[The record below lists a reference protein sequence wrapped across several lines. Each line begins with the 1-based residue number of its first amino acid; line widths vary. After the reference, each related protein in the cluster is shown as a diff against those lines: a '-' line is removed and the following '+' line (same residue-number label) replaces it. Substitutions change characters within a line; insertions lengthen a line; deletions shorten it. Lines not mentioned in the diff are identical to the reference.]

1 VSARVLLVDDEPNQL
16 VTIGRIL
23 QREGYEVA
31 TAQNGEEALEQLRT
45 APADVVI
52 TDLNMPVKDGMSLLR
67 GMEGLASRPATVVL
81 TGYGTIQSAVE
92 AMKLGAADYLIKPC
106 NPDELKLVIQRQLEV
121 HALRREVET
130 LRREVHR
137 HRRFGAL
144 IGESPAMQQVYQL
157 IDTVS
162 RNKSTVLLTGES
174 GTGKELVARTL
185 HERSPWSKGPF
196 VALNCGAVSETL
208 LDSQLFGHRR
218 GSFTGA
224 TADQEGVFQAA
235 NGGTLFLDEISEIPL
250 PLQVKFLRAIQE
262 REITPLGMTRA
273 LKVDV
278 RIVAAT
284 NRDLREE
291 VRRGLFREDL
301 FYRLNVINI
310 HLPSLRERRGDLD
323 VLIEHFLGDFARTYH
338 VAPKRLAPEARARLH
353 GHDWPGN
360 VRELQNVIERAFAIS
375 AGDTIVLGDVAP
387 ALQLP
392 EGRPP
397 AAAAEPLPPPAVEA
411 TPSSA
416 AALPAPPAE
425 ADLPIVSLE
434 EAERRAIAAAMR
446 QAAGNKNEAAR
457 LLKIDRQ
464 RLYRKLDKYEIR

>member
-1 VSARVLLVDDEPNQL
+1 MTARVLLVDDEPNQL

-23 QREGYEVA
+23 RREGYEVSI
-31 TAQNGEEALEQLRT
+31 AQNGEEALAQLRA

-52 TDLNMPVKDGMSLLR
+52 TDLNMPVLDGMSLLR
-67 GMEGLASRPATVVL
+67 GLEGLPSRPATVVL

-130 LRREVHR
+130 LRREVQR
-137 HRRFGAL
+137 HQRFGAL
-144 IGESPAMQQVYQL
+144 IGQSNAMQEVYRL
-157 IDTVS
+157 IETVS
-162 RNKSTVLLTGES
+162 RNKSTVLLSGES

-185 HERSPWSKGPF
+185 HQRSPWSKGPF
-196 VALNCGAVSETL
+196 LALNCGAVSETL

-218 GSFTGA
+218 GAFTGA
-224 TADQEGVFQAA
+224 TSDQEGVFQAA

-273 LKVDV
+273 VKVDV

-310 HLPSLRERRGDLD
+310 HLPALRERLGDLD
-323 VLIEHFLGDFARTYH
+323 VLIEHFLAAFAESYH
-338 VAPKRLAPEARARLH
+338 VAPKRLAPEARQRLH
-353 GHDWPGN
+353 QHDWPGN

-375 AGDTIVLGDVAP
+375 ADDTIVLADVAP
-387 ALQLP
+387 ALQTSD
-392 EGRPP
+392 
-397 AAAAEPLPPPAVEA
+397 A
-411 TPSSA
+411 S
-416 AALPAPPAE
+416 AALPRVHEGTPVEPVPFPSTP
-425 ADLPIVSLE
+425 LPERDDAVLSLE
-434 EAERRAIAAAMR
+434 EAERRAIAAAMS

-464 RLYRKLDKYEIR
+464 RLYRKLDKYELR

>member
-1 VSARVLLVDDEPNQL
+1 LTARVLLVDDEPNQL

-23 QREGYEVA
+23 RREGYEVSI
-31 TAQNGEEALEQLRT
+31 AQNGEEALAQLRA

-52 TDLNMPVKDGMSLLR
+52 TDLNMPVVDGMSLLR
-67 GMEGLASRPATVVL
+67 GLEGLPSRPATVVL

-130 LRREVHR
+130 LRREVQR
-137 HRRFGAL
+137 HQRFGAL
-144 IGESPAMQQVYQL
+144 IGQSNAMQEVYRL
-157 IDTVS
+157 IETVS
-162 RNKSTVLLTGES
+162 RNKSTVLLSGES

-185 HERSPWSKGPF
+185 HQRSPWSKGPF
-196 VALNCGAVSETL
+196 LALNCGAVSETL

-224 TADQEGVFQAA
+224 TSDQEGVFQAA

-273 LKVDV
+273 VKVDV

-310 HLPSLRERRGDLD
+310 HLPALRERLGDLD
-323 VLIEHFLGDFARTYH
+323 VLIEHFLAAFAESYH
-338 VAPKRLAPEARARLH
+338 VAPKRLAPEARQRLH
-353 GHDWPGN
+353 RHDWPGN

-375 AGDTIVLGDVAP
+375 ADDTIVLADVAP
-387 ALQLP
+387 ALQTSDASAALSRVH
-392 EGRPP
+392 EGTPVDADDALVLVEELCER
-397 AAAAEPLPPPAVEA
+397 AAEVAADARDDDGRSHGACLPSTSTTSRAHQN
-411 TPSSA
+411 TPRR
-416 AALPAPPAE
+416 
-425 ADLPIVSLE
+425 SL
-434 EAERRAIAAAMR
+434 RPWCSM
-446 QAAGNKNEAAR
+446 
-457 LLKIDRQ
+457 D
-464 RLYRKLDKYEIR
+464 

>member
-1 VSARVLLVDDEPNQL
+1 LLVDDEPNQL
-16 VTIGRIL
+16 VTISRIL
-23 QREGYEVA
+23 RREGYEVS
-31 TAQNGEEALEQLRT
+31 TAQNGEEALTRLRS

-52 TDLNMPVKDGMSLLR
+52 TDLNMPVQDGMSLLR
-67 GMEGLASRPATVVL
+67 GLEGLPSRPATVVL

-121 HALRREVET
+121 HALRREVEA

-137 HRRFGAL
+137 HNRFGAL
-144 IGESPAMQQVYQL
+144 IGQSAPMQEVYRL

-185 HERSPWSKGPF
+185 HQRSPWSKGPF

-235 NGGTLFLDEISEIPL
+235 SGGTLFLDEISEIPL

-301 FYRLNVINI
+301 YYRLNVINI
-310 HLPSLRERRGDLD
+310 HLPALRERRGDLD
-323 VLIEHFLGDFARTYH
+323 VLIEHFLADFAQSYH
-338 VAPKRLAPEARARLH
+338 VAPKQLAPEARQRLH
-353 GHDWPGN
+353 QHDWPGN

-375 AGDTIVLGDVAP
+375 ADDTIVLRDVAP
-387 ALQLP
+387 ALQPSDGPFSLP
-392 EGRPP
+392 SSEEAGAQPVEQP
-397 AAAAEPLPPPAVEA
+397 ARSAAPAEPEEAV
-411 TPSSA
+411 
-416 AALPAPPAE
+416 
-425 ADLPIVSLE
+425 VSLE
-434 EAERRAIAAAMR
+434 EAERRAIAAAML
-446 QAAGNKNEAAR
+446 QAGGNKNEAAR

-464 RLYRKLDKYEIR
+464 RLYRKLDKYELR

>member
-1 VSARVLLVDDEPNQL
+1 LTARVLLVDDEPNQL

-23 QREGYEVA
+23 RREGYEVSI
-31 TAQNGEEALEQLRT
+31 AQNGEEALAQLRA

-52 TDLNMPVKDGMSLLR
+52 TDLNMPVLDGMSLLR
-67 GMEGLASRPATVVL
+67 GLEGLPSRPATVVL

-130 LRREVHR
+130 LRREVQR
-137 HRRFGAL
+137 HQRFGAL
-144 IGESPAMQQVYQL
+144 IGQSNAMQEVYRL
-157 IDTVS
+157 IETVS
-162 RNKSTVLLTGES
+162 RNKSTVLLSGES

-185 HERSPWSKGPF
+185 HQRSPWSKGPF
-196 VALNCGAVSETL
+196 LALNCGAVSETL

-218 GSFTGA
+218 GAFTGA
-224 TADQEGVFQAA
+224 TSDQEGVFQAA

-262 REITPLGMTRA
+262 REITPLGTTRA
-273 LKVDV
+273 VKVDV

-310 HLPSLRERRGDLD
+310 HLPALRERLGDLD
-323 VLIEHFLGDFARTYH
+323 VLIEHFLAAFAESYH
-338 VAPKRLAPEARARLH
+338 VAPKRLAPEARQRLH
-353 GHDWPGN
+353 QHDWPGN

-375 AGDTIVLGDVAP
+375 ADDTIVLADVAP
-387 ALQLP
+387 ALQTSD
-392 EGRPP
+392 
-397 AAAAEPLPPPAVEA
+397 A
-411 TPSSA
+411 S
-416 AALPAPPAE
+416 AALPRVHEGMPVEPVPFASTP
-425 ADLPIVSLE
+425 LPERDDAVLSLE
-434 EAERRAIAAAMR
+434 EAERRAIAAAMS

-464 RLYRKLDKYEIR
+464 RLYRKLDKYELR

>member
-1 VSARVLLVDDEPNQL
+1 LTARVLLVDDEPNQL

-23 QREGYEVA
+23 RREGYEVSI
-31 TAQNGEEALEQLRT
+31 AQNGEEALAQLRA

-52 TDLNMPVKDGMSLLR
+52 TDLNMPVLDGMSLLR
-67 GMEGLASRPATVVL
+67 GLEGLPSRPATVVL

-130 LRREVHR
+130 LRREVQR
-137 HRRFGAL
+137 HQRFGAL
-144 IGESPAMQQVYQL
+144 IGQSNAMQEVYRL
-157 IDTVS
+157 IETVS
-162 RNKSTVLLTGES
+162 RNKSTVLLSGES

-185 HERSPWSKGPF
+185 HQRSPWSKGPF
-196 VALNCGAVSETL
+196 LALNCGAVSETL

-218 GSFTGA
+218 GAFTGA
-224 TADQEGVFQAA
+224 TSDQEGVFQAA

-262 REITPLGMTRA
+262 REITPLGTMRA
-273 LKVDV
+273 VKVDV

-310 HLPSLRERRGDLD
+310 HLPALRERLGDLD
-323 VLIEHFLGDFARTYH
+323 VLIEHFLAAFAESYH
-338 VAPKRLAPEARARLH
+338 VAPKRLAPEARQRLH
-353 GHDWPGN
+353 QHDWPGN

-375 AGDTIVLGDVAP
+375 ADDTIVLADVAP
-387 ALQLP
+387 ALQTSD
-392 EGRPP
+392 
-397 AAAAEPLPPPAVEA
+397 A
-411 TPSSA
+411 S
-416 AALPAPPAE
+416 AALPRVHEGTPVEPVPFPSTP
-425 ADLPIVSLE
+425 LPERDDAVLSLE
-434 EAERRAIAAAMR
+434 EAERRAIAAAMS

-464 RLYRKLDKYEIR
+464 RLYRKLDKYELR